1 MSATAAIFAATASA
15 CESPATD
22 PAVYRRLVARVKYLP
37 DVEAWA
43 AREAREGAVVQFLLH
58 LDAPQRRAGQC
69 YWTVEVR
76 AGDRLWRR
84 YLVATDRDAE
94 PLRARAD

>member
-1 MSATAAIFAATASA
+1 MSATAAIFAATASG
-15 CESPATD
+15 CESPAAD
-22 PAVYRRLVARVKYLP
+22 PAAYRRLVARVKYLP

-58 LDAPQRRAGQC
+58 LDAPQRRAGRC

-84 YLVATDRDAE
+84 YLVAAE
-94 PLRARAD
+94 GGAAPLRVRAD